1 MVSRIILSLASLL
14 LLVQPSLAADPVQT
28 EATAVPA
35 SEDYQLNLQSNGVMT
50 EKLNAL
56 EIAINKFKDMG
67 VGVAAFEQNLI
78 QARSLQKEGRL
89 TEAEQVTEHL
99 NLSLQDQQK
108 RYYASKILMWRS
120 QMKLAHAKHAS
131 LASSHETG
139 ETLGLGPRP
148 KSAFHPESSAQK
160 SNAGTAAGLAKGA
173 HSVLSKT
180 KSDFSPLIYPIAR

>member
-1 MVSRIILSLASLL
+1 MVSRTILSFASLL
-14 LLVQPSLAADPVQT
+14 MIAQPALAADPVQT
-28 EATAVPA
+28 EATPIPA
-35 SEDYQLNLQSNGVMT
+35 SEDYQLNLQSNSAMT

-67 VGVAAFEQNLI
+67 VGVAAFEQNLL
-78 QARSLQKEGRL
+78 QARSLQKEGKL
-89 TEAEQVTEHL
+89 TEAEQVTAHL

-108 RYYASKILMWRS
+108 RYYAGKIQIWRS
-120 QMKLAHAKHAS
+120 QMKLAHARHAS
-131 LASSHETG
+131 LASAHETG

-160 SNAGTAAGLAKGA
+160 SNTSTAAGLSKGA

-180 KSDFSPLIYPIAR
+180 KSDLSQLIYPIAR